1 MDWFNEMYL
10 RVSAALRSMVDRE
23 EGQGM
28 IEYAVLIGLITA
40 GVIVT
45 IGLIGGQV
53 QDAFNAVHDNLTPA
67 P

>member
-10 RVSAALRSMVDRE
+10 RLSAALGSLRDRE

-40 GVIVT
+40 TVIVT

-53 QDAFNAVHDNLTPA
+53 QDAFNAVHDALA
-67 P
+67 G

>member
-1 MDWFNEMYL
+1 MEWFNEMYV
-10 RVSAALRSMVDRE
+10 RVSAALRSLRDRE

-53 QDAFNAVHDNLTPA
+53 QDAFNAVHDNLTP
-67 P
+67 

>member
-1 MDWFNEMYL
+1 VDWFNEMYV
-10 RVSAALRSMVDRE
+10 RVSAVLGSLRDSE

-40 GVIVT
+40 TVIVT

-53 QDAFNAVHDNLTPA
+53 QDAFNAVHDALA
-67 P
+67 G